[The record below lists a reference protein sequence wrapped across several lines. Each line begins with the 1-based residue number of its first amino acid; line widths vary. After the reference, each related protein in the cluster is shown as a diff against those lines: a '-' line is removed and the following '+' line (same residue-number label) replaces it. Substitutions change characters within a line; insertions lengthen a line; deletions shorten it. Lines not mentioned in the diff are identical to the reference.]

1 MEAASVV
8 CGTTPNCCFGESR
21 LSHAWVDR
29 QSLLLRIFFRARY
42 SPGFWKHVS
51 LR

>member
-8 CGTTPNCCFGESR
+8 CGTTPNCCFGKSR

-29 QSLLLRIFFRARY
+29 QSLLLRIFFA
-42 SPGFWKHVS
+42 PGTAQGS
-51 LR
+51 GSM